1 MKSLL
6 EPIAAIGLLVIGV
19 SLAAQDAPGS
29 GDLQSAS
36 SAETRTIAAL
46 PLELLTDH
54 PEGAAVAAA
63 AHERVLSALA
73 SIEGVRVL
81 GPDTTLPF
89 ADSELTR
96 DGIADVLEELGAAAI
111 LRASVRAQYPMF
123 NLQLTLHRS
132 DGSDGFG
139 APIGYSNPD
148 EQVTIYASDGEPMPV
163 DPDAWLETAISELVD
178 RAREIF
184 FPESIEPPEQVAAIP
199 REIFLDTSLSLR
211 ERMDALRELTPAR
224 TGMDGRYAADGPE
237 SLAGD
242 IVAAAVDLAMTT
254 DNAFVR
260 AALWR
265 QLAGVGDPGLVAPLL
280 QVLASDPDED
290 VRLAAAMTLKRDF
303 LDDPGVRDALDYAMT
318 SDPSEKVRTEIDFS
332 MQDAD
337 GQSEALRA
345 TVLNKSLTNLERT
358 RAFSRLLGDPDAT
371 NDVDPELTAAMIE
384 VARYTRTPHERT
396 YALSA
401 LSRVDD
407 PTVVELFLVAL
418 ARDSDEGVRETAVR
432 GLRLHVDDPVVRE
445 ALEHAMVNDTS
456 PLIRTVVE
464 GTLRDERERSPA
476 ASAET
481 IMSPVATER
490 EKVMAWGMLRG
501 NAADY
506 WTDSIVAE
514 MVRIGLTSSDP
525 QVRADVWRT
534 AHAAH
539 THPLLLQPLLQT
551 LSSDPDENVRAEAAE
566 TLDLYLDEP
575 GVRAALESAA
585 ASDPDADVRQQAQ
598 TSLAGSQSG
607 F

>member
-1 MKSLL
+1 MKNLL
-6 EPIAAIGLLVIGV
+6 ESIAVIGLLVIGV
-19 SLAAQDAPGS
+19 PLAAQDAPGS
-29 GDLQSAS
+29 DDLQSAS

-54 PEGAAVAAA
+54 PEGAALAAA
-63 AHERVLSALA
+63 AHERVLSELA

-81 GPDTTLPF
+81 GPDKTLPF

-96 DGIADVLEELGAAAI
+96 DGIADILEELGAAAI
-111 LRASVRAQYPMF
+111 LTGSVRARYPMF

-148 EQVTIYASDGEPMPV
+148 EQVTIYASDGEPMAV
-163 DPDAWLETAISELVD
+163 NPDAWLETAIFELVD

-184 FPESIEPPEQVAAIP
+184 FPESIEPPEQVAATH

-211 ERMDALRELTPAR
+211 ERMDALRELAPAR
-224 TGMDGRYAADGPE
+224 MGMNGRYFADGTE
-237 SLAGD
+237 SLTGEIA
-242 IVAAAVDLAMTT
+242 AAAVDLAMTT

-265 QLAGVGDPGLVAPLL
+265 ALTGVGDPTLVAPLL
-280 QVLASDPDED
+280 QALASDPDED
-290 VRLAAAMTLKRDF
+290 VRLAAAMALKQDF

-337 GQSEALRA
+337 GQSGTLRA
-345 TVLNKSLTNLERT
+345 TVLNKSLTNWERT

-407 PTVVELFLVAL
+407 PSVVELFLVAL
-418 ARDSDEGVRETAVR
+418 ARDSDEGVRETSVR
-432 GLRLHVDDPVVRE
+432 GLRQHIDDPVVRE

-464 GTLRDERERSPA
+464 DTLRDERERSPA

-481 IMSPVATER
+481 IMSAVATER
-490 EKVMAWGMLRG
+490 EKATSWGMLRG

-514 MVRIGLTSSDP
+514 MVRIGLTSSDT
-525 QVRADVWRT
+525 QVRADVWRN

-539 THPLLLQPLLQT
+539 THPLLLQPLLHT
-551 LSSDPDENVRAEAAE
+551 LSSDPDGSVRAEAAE

-575 GVRAALESAA
+575 GVRAALESAV
-585 ASDPDADVRQQAQ
+585 ASDPDADVRQKARA
-598 TSLAGSQSG
+598 SLAGPQSG